1 MSDFDYDIFI
11 SYAHVDDQTVTEEEM
26 GWITLFHLY
35 MHGFLSQ
42 NLGEKARI

>member
-1 MSDFDYDIFI
+1 MSFEKDLFI
-11 SYAHVDDQTVTEEEM
+11 SYAHIDDQTFTEEET

-35 MHGFLSQ
+35 LDGFLSQ